1 MEFIVKTWQYD
12 YKDWSQKQLDELELS
27 ELFLRA
33 MTNERSS
40 FVWDNQLDKLEFGGI
55 QMNEQIKEYI
65 DKYPSDIIAMYND
78 LRNLIFDSISSEPQ
92 ETMWAKLP
100 TYYVGESFVRLI
112 PFKDHINIEAKA
124 VSQNTEMLLGYKVTP
139 KGMLQIFLK
148 QDIPA
153 DVLKKI
159 FVETLG

>member
-1 MEFIVKTWQYD
+1 MAICYNLGIPIYITV
-12 YKDWSQKQLDELELS
+12 
-27 ELFLRA
+27 R
-33 MTNERSS
+33 
-40 FVWDNQLDKLEFGGI
+40 KLEFGGI

-159 FVETLG
+159 FIETLD

>member
-1 MEFIVKTWQYD
+1 
-12 YKDWSQKQLDELELS
+12 
-27 ELFLRA
+27 
-33 MTNERSS
+33 
-40 FVWDNQLDKLEFGGI
+40 
-55 QMNEQIKEYI
+55 MNEQIKEYI

-78 LRNLIFDSISSEPQ
+78 LRN
-92 ETMWAKLP
+92 
-100 TYYVGESFVRLI
+100 VGESFVRLI

-159 FVETLG
+159 FVETLGWHIPNLWRVWKQHKIRI

>member
-1 MEFIVKTWQYD
+1 
-12 YKDWSQKQLDELELS
+12 
-27 ELFLRA
+27 
-33 MTNERSS
+33 MT
-40 FVWDNQLDKLEFGGI
+40 
-55 QMNEQIKEYI
+55 EQIKEYI
-65 DKYPSDIIAMYND
+65 DKYPNDIIDMYIV
-78 LRNLIFDSISSEPQ
+78 LRKLIFDSVSSEPQ

-124 VSQNTEMLLGYKVTP
+124 VLANTEMLSGYKVTP

-153 DVLKKI
+153 DVLRKI

>member
-1 MEFIVKTWQYD
+1 
-12 YKDWSQKQLDELELS
+12 
-27 ELFLRA
+27 
-33 MTNERSS
+33 
-40 FVWDNQLDKLEFGGI
+40 
-55 QMNEQIKEYI
+55 MNGQIKEYI
-65 DKYPSDIIAMYND
+65 DKYPNDIVDMYIV
-78 LRNLIFDSISSEPQ
+78 LRKLIFDSVSSEPQ

-124 VSQNTEMLLGYKVTP
+124 VSVNKKMLSGYKVTP

-153 DVLKKI
+153 DVLRKI
-159 FVETLG
+159 FIETLG